1 MRKPIFIFY
10 SLIFIFFLICV
21 VISFYLSFYED
32 ELNKEHIEEQKR
44 ELQLTILN
52 DIVETKFIDSNNHSF
67 RIIIFQNKKKFNL
80 INSDTAGF
88 FNYLAPNDSIVKDKE
103 SDIVRV
109 FRGET
114 IKEFRLERGFID
126 D

>member
-1 MRKPIFIFY
+1 MC
-10 SLIFIFFLICV
+10 L

-32 ELNKEHIEEQKR
+32 ELNKEHMDEQKR

-52 DIVETKFIDSNNHSF
+52 DIVESKFIDSNNHSF

-88 FNYLAPNDSIVKDKE
+88 FNYLLPNDSIVKDKG
-103 SDIVRV
+103 SDLVKV

-114 IKEFRLERGFID
+114 IKEFKLERGFIND
-126 D
+126 